1 MDKRVLQTKTALRQ
15 SLFDLLE
22 NQTLDK
28 ISVVDLCQNAA
39 ISRRTFYIHYSKI
52 SDIFDEYQYEI
63 YETVVNNL
71 NHSHNTPQSLIE
83 TVDRILKSNFVGFR
97 QLCLNNAHYKLVQR
111 LEELLLVSLNDS
123 LNIQN
128 EQQKYL
134 VNVYISSGLIKSYIT
149 WFKSNGRITEA
160 TLNETNKKIFSTLIA
175 LN

>member
-1 MDKRVLQTKTALRQ
+1 
-15 SLFDLLE
+15 
-22 NQTLDK
+22 
-28 ISVVDLCQNAA
+28 
-39 ISRRTFYIHYSKI
+39 
-52 SDIFDEYQYEI
+52 
-63 YETVVNNL
+63 
-71 NHSHNTPQSLIE
+71 
-83 TVDRILKSNFVGFR
+83 
-97 QLCLNNAHYKLVQR
+97 LNNAHYKLVQR

-134 VNVYISSGLIKSYIT
+134 VNVYISSGLIKFYIT

>member
-1 MDKRVLQTKTALRQ
+1 
-15 SLFDLLE
+15 
-22 NQTLDK
+22 
-28 ISVVDLCQNAA
+28 
-39 ISRRTFYIHYSKI
+39 
-52 SDIFDEYQYEI
+52 
-63 YETVVNNL
+63 
-71 NHSHNTPQSLIE
+71 
-83 TVDRILKSNFVGFR
+83 
-97 QLCLNNAHYKLVQR
+97 VQR

-134 VNVYISSGLIKSYIT
+134 VNVYISSGLIKFYIT

>member
-1 MDKRVLQTKTALRQ
+1 
-15 SLFDLLE
+15 
-22 NQTLDK
+22 
-28 ISVVDLCQNAA
+28 
-39 ISRRTFYIHYSKI
+39 
-52 SDIFDEYQYEI
+52 
-63 YETVVNNL
+63 
-71 NHSHNTPQSLIE
+71 
-83 TVDRILKSNFVGFR
+83 
-97 QLCLNNAHYKLVQR
+97 VQR